1 MKGWM
6 AVLILGAILGV
17 LIACVLTSGYVERQ
31 GELGQVIA
39 ERDSAQAD
47 AAAERVSS
55 DAMGQELVNKD
66 EQIQSANSERDQ
78 ANAENEGDSA
88 QIASLNT
95 QVSDLSSHVSSL
107 MLQLN
112 DANQNFDSKSAEA
125 TRLIEQNNILQVQLD
140 QSRQDDAAA
149 ESRIQNLE
157 TENQRLRD
165 EYQAQVQRIAVL
177 EASIAQ
183 SQIVVTSEEEGI
195 FPALSSDSDSEQV
208 YAILIIFVSIWIV
221 LGMGVGIYLFVR
233 RNTVRSK

>member
-1 MKGWM
+1 MKGWV

-17 LIACVLTSGYVERQ
+17 IIACVLTSGYVERQ

-112 DANQNFDSKSAEA
+112 TANQNFDSKSAEV
-125 TRLIEQNNILQVQLD
+125 TRLIEQNNTLQTQLD
-140 QSRQDDAAA
+140 QSRQDDSAAV
-149 ESRIQNLE
+149 SRIQNLE
-157 TENQRLRD
+157 AENQRLRD

-183 SQIVVTSEEEGI
+183 SQICGDGRRGRNLPRTQQRPGLGTGLRDPDYLCLYLDRPGNWGRYIHFRQKEYG
-195 FPALSSDSDSEQV
+195 
-208 YAILIIFVSIWIV
+208 AI
-221 LGMGVGIYLFVR
+221 
-233 RNTVRSK
+233 